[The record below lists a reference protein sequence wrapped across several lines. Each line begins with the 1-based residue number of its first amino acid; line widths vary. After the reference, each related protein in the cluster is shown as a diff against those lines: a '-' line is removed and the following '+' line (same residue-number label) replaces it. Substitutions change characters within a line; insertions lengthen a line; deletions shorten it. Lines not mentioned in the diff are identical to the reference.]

1 VGVGGTIPQ
10 RKRQTEVLQAAVAVF
25 HRDGYDAASV
35 QSIADELGILRGSL
49 YHYIDSK
56 EDLLFANLLRAHR
69 DVEAILAEVRALD
82 ATPLERLYAY
92 TRRQVEYTTS
102 TYPTMSVYHRDAN
115 KLSADRR
122 RVLAARW
129 RRHERFVV
137 ECIEAAQAG
146 GEADPSI
153 AAPSLARS
161 LLGSLIGVSRWYRPD
176 GRLRPEEVARQC
188 ADFALAGLHGV
199 RRP

>member
-1 VGVGGTIPQ
+1 VASIAQP
-10 RKRQTEVLQAAVAVF
+10 KRQAEVLEAAVTVF

-49 YHYIDSK
+49 YHYIEAK

-69 DVEAILAEVRALD
+69 DVEAILAEVRRLD

-102 TYPTMSVYHRDAN
+102 TYPTMAVYHRDAD

-137 ECIEAAQAG
+137 DCIEAAQAR

-153 AAPSLARS
+153 PAPALARA
-161 LLGSLIGVSRWYRPD
+161 LVGSLIGVSRWYRPD
-176 GRLRPEEVARQC
+176 GRLGPAEVARQC
-188 ADFALAGLHGV
+188 ADFALAGLRG
-199 RRP
+199 RP